1 MTIFSN
7 QYNHQVRL
15 GILTIYKSNSV
26 DFARIQFAT
35 SLVESLQE
43 NKSLYLPAFVTWK
56 FFSLAE
62 SKKTNI

>member
-15 GILTIYKSNSV
+15 EILTIYKSNSV

-35 SLVESLQE
+35 SLVESL
-43 NKSLYLPAFVTWK
+43 
-56 FFSLAE
+56 
-62 SKKTNI
+62 